1 MNPTN
6 DTIAQ
11 LSKQYGLD
19 PGNLSDALMKAG
31 WTTAS
36 GLVNYD
42 LEPLA
47 RILLANPTPLRQAIP
62 RVAGRNGD
70 VAHRWKAI
78 LSLPSDVQTSPY
90 VSEGQRSNANSA
102 TVQNFFA
109 PYAVIQKE
117 TYLTFEAEEAATN
130 FDDAKAKSRIVLL
143 QDLFRAEEKQMLF
156 GNYNTAL
163 GKPVA
168 PTVVPSTT
176 SGGTIATTTTQSVIV
191 VPLTA
196 EGKANATVSATG
208 CVQQY
213 TRTNLDGTTDTIN
226 GGVGLASTNTTQAMS
241 TNNTLTCSTTPI
253 PGAAGYAWYLGL
265 AGSENLVAITTLAS
279 VVLTAPAGSTQAAS
293 ALIAKDFS
301 FNDGGTSGTGT
312 TIAAMNGAL
321 SFAASGLSLGSYQT
335 ALTGGATLTSD
346 GEGGINEITAMFQS
360 MWDNYRVGPTDL
372 WVGSNVARKIRN
384 LAASNGAGV
393 GSAGSIIRIN
403 ANAGE
408 PVEFVAGMKMPSLFN
423 IFLGNEVKIHIHP
436 YMPDGMILAT
446 ASSLPFV
453 IDEDPNP
460 LQVRVTRDYWQIEWP
475 LRTTRWETAIRVRET
490 MENRFPPSLGLIYNI
505 A

>member
-6 DTIAQ
+6 ETIAQ
-11 LSKQYGLD
+11 LSKQYGMD
-19 PGNLSDALMKAG
+19 PASLSDALIKGG
-31 WTTAS
+31 WTTAT

-47 RILLANPTPLRQAIP
+47 RLLLANPTPLRQAIP

-70 VAHRWKAI
+70 TAHRWKAI
-78 LSLPSDVQTSPY
+78 LSLPSDAMSSPY

-102 TVQNFFA
+102 TVQNFLA

-156 GNYNTAL
+156 GNYNTGL
-163 GKPVA
+163 GTPTTPVLVA
-168 PTVVPSTT
+168 STVT
-176 SGGTIATTTTQSVIV
+176 GNTIATSTTQSVIC

-196 EGKANATVSATG
+196 EGKSNGAISLTG
-208 CVQQY
+208 IVQQY
-213 TRTNLDGTTDTIN
+213 SRTNLDGTSDTIN
-226 GGVGLASTNTTQAMS
+226 GGVGLASTSATVAMG
-241 TNNTLTCSTTPI
+241 TNNTIAASTTPI

-265 AGSENLVAITTLAS
+265 VGAEKLVAITVLAN

-293 ALIAKDFS
+293 ALVVKDFS

-312 TIAAMNGAL
+312 TITGMNGIL
-321 SFAASGLSLGSYQT
+321 SFAAGGLNLGSYQS
-335 ALTGGATLTSD
+335 ALAPGVTLTSD
-346 GEGGINEITAMFQS
+346 GEGGINELTAMFQG
-360 MWDNYRVGPTDL
+360 MWDNYRVSPTDL

-384 LAASNGAGV
+384 LVGSNGAGA
-393 GSAGSIIRIN
+393 GQAGSIIRIN

-408 PVEFVAGMKMPSLFN
+408 PVDIIAGMKLPSFYN
-423 IFLGNEVKIHIHP
+423 FFLGQEVKCHVHP

-490 MENRFPPSLGLIYNI
+490 MENRFPGSLGLIYNI
-505 A
+505 S